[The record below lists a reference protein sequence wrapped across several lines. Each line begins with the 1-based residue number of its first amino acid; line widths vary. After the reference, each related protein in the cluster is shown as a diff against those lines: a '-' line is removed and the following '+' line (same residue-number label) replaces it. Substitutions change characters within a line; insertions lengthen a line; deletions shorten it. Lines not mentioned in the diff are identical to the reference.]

1 MEKNLIIMLILF
13 VIILGAATI
22 WIVYLQQTEKQVRQF
37 NKTFEDYNDKIS
49 LGSEVATLINKAI
62 DNNEKKQI
70 NKNDKGIYQDDGKY
84 SVQVFVRLEKD
95 GDLFSM
101 ERINALKITEFVKN
115 FSLQDFKCTG
125 IEYHKETKRVS
136 KIYFEAIE

>member
-1 MEKNLIIMLILF
+1 MKKNLIIMLILF

-22 WIVYLQQTEKQVRQF
+22 WIVDLQQTEKQVLQF
-37 NKTFEDYNDKIS
+37 NKTFEDYKDKIS

-70 NKNDKGIYQDDGKY
+70 NKNNKGIYQDDGKY
-84 SVQVFVRLEKD
+84 SVQVFVKLEKD

>member
-22 WIVYLQQTEKQVRQF
+22 WIVDLQQTEKQVLQF
-37 NKTFEDYNDKIS
+37 NKTFEDYKDKIS

-62 DNNEKKQI
+62 DNNEKNQI

-84 SVQVFVRLEKD
+84 SVQVFIRLEKD

>member
-22 WIVYLQQTEKQVRQF
+22 WIVDLQQTEKQVLQF
-37 NKTFEDYNDKIS
+37 NKTFEDYKDKIS

-84 SVQVFVRLEKD
+84 SVQVFIRLEKD